1 MAKRRTLPEIDVS
14 LNAMISHRGAEIR
27 REVNKMVSCGAAL
40 RHGQR
45 GETRRRIALVTVA
58 AAVLAACAAPAE
70 HYDRTAARLGLER
83 AAVVGGDFVHIM
95 YRAAA
100 RLPGRR
106 LHIYLE
112 GDGTPLLNARIA
124 HADPTPRMPVMLTL
138 LVLDPR
144 PAVLL
149 GRPCYHGA
157 AAPRC
162 TTEAWTEGRY
172 APAIVRS
179 MVAIARRLMAEG
191 GYEYAALLGHSGGG
205 ALALLMAARMPEVE
219 SVVTVAG
226 NLDTEA
232 WAEPRGVS
240 LGASLNPATVPRRE
254 DLHELHLAGGRDNV
268 VPAELVRASRR

>member
-1 MAKRRTLPEIDVS
+1 
-14 LNAMISHRGAEIR
+14 MISHRGAEIR

-95 YRAAA
+95 YCAAA

-149 GRPCYHGA
+149 ERPCYHVPQHQGA
-157 AAPRC
+157 P
-162 TTEAWTEGRY
+162 
-172 APAIVRS
+172 
-179 MVAIARRLMAEG
+179 
-191 GYEYAALLGHSGGG
+191 
-205 ALALLMAARMPEVE
+205 
-219 SVVTVAG
+219 
-226 NLDTEA
+226 
-232 WAEPRGVS
+232 
-240 LGASLNPATVPRRE
+240 PRRGRRAVMRRQSCAAWWRSRG
-254 DLHELHLAGGRDNV
+254 DSWPRAVTSMRRCSDTAGRCARPPHGR
-268 VPAELVRASRR
+268 AHARGRERGHRRRQPRY